1 MIKLFLIFIGFLSV
15 EHKELKV
22 NTEKTTINWEA
33 TKVIGDKHTG
43 NINVLEGTLFVE
55 NEELQ
60 GGSFVIDMTSLVCT
74 DLEGK
79 WKNKLET
86 HLRSDDFFDI
96 KRYSTSSL
104 LITSVSKNNT
114 GGYKVIGELTIKG
127 KTEITEF
134 DAFLEKNKNNY
145 KATAKIVIDR
155 TQFDIKYGSDTFF
168 DNLGDKAISNNFTLN
183 VSLLAGSRY

>member
-22 NTEKTTINWEA
+22 NTEKTTISWEA

-86 HLRSDDFFDI
+86 HLRSDDFFDV

-134 DAFLEKNKNNY
+134 DAFLEKDKNNY

-183 VSLLAGSRY
+183 VSLLAGSR